1 MFTCILGHGH
11 RWVINTNWTSLLLS
25 TQENLHFEGLD
36 CLDESLEALC
46 IRLKTDPEKLY
57 LARQQQQR
65 KVLLQQFRSN
75 ETSILP
81 AIFALWAIP
90 HAVSALWLNFKL
102 FAAFMLNAE
111 LNRISWKN
119 SMSNSLSCHA
129 TNSYLTTAIL
139 VDEEIGSTHSAELV
153 IDGNSKTSFENHVTC
168 IGACLTLW
176 KDSTFFHN
184 LVDLQKVKGGH
195 HSCFG
200 IRRLQ
205 GHSIPPQHLEALQV
219 LKKRFQKQ
227 KDLQVNNVTNFEIS
241 LILLFIYLRSITSES
256 REKQLHEFEEFQ
268 KLTHGP
274 NYRYDAVRDPFL
286 ELKNHFENTVPIV
299 PYFLENHLFKLDQ
312 KNNRL
317 KLPKRI

>member
-1 MFTCILGHGH
+1 MFTCVLGHGH

-25 TQENLHFEGLD
+25 TQENSHFEGLD

-90 HAVSALWLNFKL
+90 QAVSALWLNFKL

-119 SMSNSLSCHA
+119 SMSKSLSCHA

-139 VDEEIGSTHSAELV
+139 VDGEIGSVHSSELV
-153 IDGNSKTSFENHVTC
+153 LGGNSKTSFENHVTC

-176 KDSTFFHN
+176 SDSNFFHN
-184 LVDLQKVKGGH
+184 LIDFQKVGGYR
-195 HSCFG
+195 SCFG
-200 IRRLQ
+200 VNRLK
-205 GHSIPPQHLEALQV
+205 GHSIPPQHLEALQN

-227 KDLQVNNVTNFEIS
+227 KDLKANNVSNFE
-241 LILLFIYLRSITSES
+241 LRVVLLFIYLRSITRES
-256 REKQLHEFEEFQ
+256 REKQLQEYKEFQ
-268 KLTHGP
+268 KLTLGTSHG
-274 NYRYDAVRDPFL
+274 NDVIRDPFL
-286 ELKNHFENTVPIV
+286 ELQIHFQDTIPVI
-299 PYFLENHLFKLDQ
+299 PYFLEDRMFKFDQ

-317 KLPKRI
+317 KMPKCI